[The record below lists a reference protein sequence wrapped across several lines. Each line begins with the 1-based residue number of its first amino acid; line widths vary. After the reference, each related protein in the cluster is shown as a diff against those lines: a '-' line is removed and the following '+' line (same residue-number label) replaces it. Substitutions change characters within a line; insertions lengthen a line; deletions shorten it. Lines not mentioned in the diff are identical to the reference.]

1 MDIISSERN
10 EGNLLSFKFFLK
22 VNLLTNLFLIYYDK
36 EMQTLFLSYT
46 RESTILFIN
55 LFYLWYNIFDINLPY
70 EIKVINKKRKEKKR
84 KLSTL

>member
-55 LFYLWYNIFDINLPY
+55 LFYL
-70 EIKVINKKRKEKKR
+70 
-84 KLSTL
+84 